1 MISPHPDG
9 WSTGMHIGFI
19 VPHAD
24 IGPEAEAQTLLAGQ
38 ATVHGGRVHFAAM
51 RAGGEMDDK
60 IAHQPV
66 TDFTQPPHIDEAV
79 AALAQS
85 PLHAIA
91 LAFTSSSYKHGAD
104 AERALLDRL
113 APHARGIPLNT
124 TCTAATAA
132 LRTLAAKT
140 VAIYNPPWFDEGL
153 NELGATY
160 FTAAGFAVG
169 HRSAVELPSRQLA
182 ITPEGLHDYVT
193 RTVGDEDAIF
203 VAGNGQR
210 AIGAIEALERTIGR
224 PVLTANQVLTWK
236 SLTDAGRDLHA
247 PAYGRL
253 LTRHT

>member
-1 MISPHPDG
+1 MLITQPDG

-24 IGPEAEAQTLLAGQ
+24 IGPEAEAQTLLAGR

-66 TDFTQPPHIDEAV
+66 TDFTQPPHLDEAV

-85 PLHAIA
+85 PLNAIA
-91 LAFTSSSYKHGAD
+91 LAFTSSSYKHGID
-104 AERALLDRL
+104 AECALINRL
-113 APHARGIPLNT
+113 APHTRGIPVNT
-124 TCTAATAA
+124 TCMAATAA
-132 LRTLAAKT
+132 LRAVAAET

-153 NELGATY
+153 NELGAAY
-160 FTAAGFAVG
+160 FTAAGLSVG

-182 ITPEGLHDYVT
+182 VTPEGLHDYIV
-193 RTVGDEDAIF
+193 RTVGDEDAVFI
-203 VAGNGQR
+203 AGNGQR
-210 AIGAIEALERTIGR
+210 AIGAIEALERTIDR
-224 PVLTANQVLTWK
+224 PVLTSNQVLTWK
-236 SLTDAGRDLHA
+236 SLIDAGGTLHA

-253 LTRHT
+253 LT